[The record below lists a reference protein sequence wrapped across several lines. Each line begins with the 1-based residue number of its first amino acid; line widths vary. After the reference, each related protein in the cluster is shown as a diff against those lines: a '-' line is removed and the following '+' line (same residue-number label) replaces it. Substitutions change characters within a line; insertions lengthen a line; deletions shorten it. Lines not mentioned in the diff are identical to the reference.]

1 LQSLGRYYTA
11 RLVTLVFGLLAVL
24 TACAA
29 LLTSSTRFKIG
40 SRATTTA
47 LRWLVL
53 AVVAYIAVTL
63 LRAGLRERPLVPQTV
78 VVRTRHEPRIW
89 I

>member
-1 LQSLGRYYTA
+1 LCRPSDFFDTLQDRIAGND
-11 RLVTLVFGLLAVL
+11 
-24 TACAA
+24 
-29 LLTSSTRFKIG
+29 
-40 SRATTTA
+40 TA